1 MLDDILKVLPEKISS
16 EILNVGSNSQITEIR
31 LRVNKRV
38 IVITS
43 NVEVFLS
50 YIITLNDLLDI
61 LIKISKNSLYA
72 IQNDINNGY
81 VVIKGGHRIG
91 ICGEV
96 VIQDG
101 NIKNIKYINSMNI
114 RVSRQLMGCADK
126 LMDKIIENGNL
137 KNTLIVS
144 PPGCGKTTMLRDV
157 IRQVSNGVKRLDF
170 YGKNIGLVDERGEI
184 ASVSEGIANLDVGIR
199 TDIMSNCTKSLGIEM
214 LTRSMGIS
222 VIATDEIGS
231 INDIEAI
238 KYASLSGVNLIFTM
252 HGKNIEDIIRKTG
265 MKELVDEGLFKRVVI
280 LSNSTGPGRIEK
292 VHNLD

>member
-126 LMDKIIENGNL
+126 VMDKIIENGIL

-252 HGKNIEDIIRKTG
+252 HGKNIEDIIRKIG

-280 LSNSTGPGRIEK
+280 LSNNGGPGKIEK